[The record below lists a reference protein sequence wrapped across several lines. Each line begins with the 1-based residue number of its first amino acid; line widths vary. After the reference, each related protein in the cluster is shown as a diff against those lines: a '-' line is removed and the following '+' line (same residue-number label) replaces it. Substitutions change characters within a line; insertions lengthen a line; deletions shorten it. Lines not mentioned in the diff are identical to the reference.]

1 MVGNQK
7 NHDLNMAGLL
17 NVLFILIVLFLHHM
31 NYTYYYMSF
40 MSTYRITEF
49 LGFFSVGGFVFLS
62 GYRITQS
69 KRSVP
74 AAQFFKNRF
83 LRIYP
88 LYLFAVIL
96 FTLIVYPDL
105 NRGAYPDWSTILI
118 HEYSLQILLPD
129 LFGANYH
136 TLYFVGLL
144 FMYYFYFCFAR
155 QYLDRP
161 KLFLLTSCGVFFFT
175 LIIKTLLEMNHF
187 KMFSVEWFYYFFHF
201 VGGMLFAN
209 RASCLNHHPIFRKK
223 VLITTALSSGIV
235 LIAVSKFVSVN
246 TWWEQTLHFLL
257 VQFSTIPIYIFLL
270 SNHIPLKPENRS
282 NRILR
287 HLSYPALSVF
297 LFHRP
302 IWTVMKMIWPI
313 PSFFQ
318 WVYIVPFGTVLI
330 FSASYAIQFG
340 YDKVVS
346 KIENNERN
354 KMNPV
359 AVSPSPRV

>member
-1 MVGNQK
+1 
-7 NHDLNMAGLL
+7 
-17 NVLFILIVLFLHHM
+17 
-31 NYTYYYMSF
+31 

-62 GYRITQS
+62 AYRITRS

-74 AAQFFKNRF
+74 AAQFLKDRF

-88 LYLFAVIL
+88 PYLFAVIL

-105 NRGAYPDWSTILI
+105 NRGTYPDWPTILI
-118 HEYSLQILLPD
+118 HEYSLQILFPD

-144 FMYYFYFCFAR
+144 FMYYFYFCIAR

-161 KLFLLTSCGVFFFT
+161 KRFLLISCVVFFFT

-187 KMFSVEWFYYFFHF
+187 KIFGAEWFYYFFYF
-201 VGGMLFAN
+201 VGGMLFATH
-209 RASCLNHHPIFRKK
+209 ASSLSHHPIFGKK
-223 VLITTALSSGIV
+223 VLITTALCSGIM
-235 LIAVSKFVSVN
+235 LIAVSKFVFIN

-257 VQFSTIPIYIFLL
+257 AQLSTIPIYIFLL
-270 SNHIPLKPENRS
+270 SKKISLKPDNRS
-282 NRILR
+282 NRIIR

-302 IWTVMKMIWPI
+302 IWTVMKMFWPV

-318 WVYIVPFGTVLI
+318 WVYIVPFGTVFI

-340 YDKVVS
+340 YDKVARQIESAEDNKEVPVTVS
-346 KIENNERN
+346 
-354 KMNPV
+354 V
-359 AVSPSPRV
+359 DPRV